1 MQLSPI
7 IPNNKS
13 PVNNQGMTS
22 LGPDMGAMG
31 GQTDDG
37 SHDFLNRWFY
47 SALAAAGEIQ

>member
-1 MQLSPI
+1 MSSI

-13 PVNNQGMTS
+13 RVNNQGITS

-37 SHDFLNRWFY
+37 SHDFLNSGDSFRCIGSGW
-47 SALAAAGEIQ
+47 